1 MKTEFFVTAL
11 FLLLE
16 IAIGRS
22 AAATAG
28 GVGPN
33 SSFGLKT
40 AVASLSEKKKKPALD
55 YARIAEETIQFGGH
69 PDAMQKLSASNRQ
82 GEDPQ
87 APWRGMVGDALA
99 GVDEGERMDA
109 KAADWPR
116 LREELKKLQPPPPQK
131 SDSSKSS
138 KDQKKDKKESQDK
151 KSGKG
156 KNEPQDQ
163 KGGQGE
169 KSDNSQ
175 SDSGQKEKDS
185 QSPPSSDQKGQG
197 GEQGKPGE
205 KNDGQGS
212 EGDGKSGDE
221 KQKQEA
227 KGKGKD
233 PNQVKDYSSSKEQ
246 EGTMRNREKEVSPI
260 QDQGAGF
267 SGMGQERRDEGKD
280 QGKPSGGMAEGGEKK
295 EKGKEAPEGMRMV
308 GGGSG
313 KKEKDGK
320 ESAFTLEANSRLEQ
334 VRQSDS
340 PAILQQ
346 RLQPKD
352 QRPSPSSTAKPW

>member
-1 MKTEFFVTAL
+1 MRIEFLVTAL
-11 FLLLE
+11 FLIMG
-16 IAIGRS
+16 IAAGRS
-22 AAATAG
+22 AASPVAG
-28 GVGPN
+28 AGPD
-33 SSFGLKT
+33 SSAGLKT
-40 AVASLSEKKKKPALD
+40 AVAALSEKKKKPATD
-55 YARIAEETIQFGGH
+55 YARMAEETIQFGGH
-69 PDAMQKLSASNRQ
+69 PDAVQKLSASSRQ

-116 LREELKKLQPPPPQK
+116 LRDELKKLQPPPPQK

-138 KDQKKDKKESQDK
+138 KDQKQDKKQSQDK

-169 KSDNSQ
+169 KTDNSQ
-175 SDSGQKEKDS
+175 GGSGQEEKDS

-197 GEQGKPGE
+197 GQQGKPGE
-205 KNDGQGS
+205 KNQGEGS
-212 EGDGKSGDE
+212 EQDGTSGDE

-246 EGTMRNREKEVSPI
+246 EGTMRDRENEVAPI

-267 SGMGQERRDEGKD
+267 AGMGQDKKDQGKE

-320 ESAFTLEANSRLEQ
+320 ENAFTLEANSRLEQ

>member
-1 MKTEFFVTAL
+1 MRIKFLVTVL
-11 FLLLE
+11 FL
-16 IAIGRS
+16 ITAIVAGRS
-22 AAATAG
+22 AVSPVAG
-28 GVGPN
+28 AGPD
-33 SSFGLKT
+33 SSAGLKT
-40 AVASLSEKKKKPALD
+40 AVAALSEKKKKPATD
-55 YARIAEETIQFGGH
+55 YARMAEETIQFGGH
-69 PDAMQKLSASNRQ
+69 PDAVQKLSASSRQ

-99 GVDEGERMDA
+99 GVDEGERMNA

-116 LREELKKLQPPPPQK
+116 LRDELKKLQPPPPQK

-138 KDQKKDKKESQDK
+138 KDQKQDKKQSQDK

-169 KSDNSQ
+169 KTDNSQ
-175 SDSGQKEKDS
+175 GGSGREEKDS

-197 GEQGKPGE
+197 GQQGKPGE
-205 KNDGQGS
+205 KNQGEGS
-212 EGDGKSGDE
+212 EQDGTSGDE

-246 EGTMRNREKEVSPI
+246 EGTMRDRENEVAPI

-267 SGMGQERRDEGKD
+267 AGMGQDKKDQGKE

-320 ESAFTLEANSRLEQ
+320 ENAFTLEANSRLEQ

>member
-1 MKTEFFVTAL
+1 MRIKFLVTVL
-11 FLLLE
+11 FL
-16 IAIGRS
+16 ITGIVAGRS
-22 AAATAG
+22 AVSPVAG
-28 GVGPN
+28 AGPD
-33 SSFGLKT
+33 SSAGLKT
-40 AVASLSEKKKKPALD
+40 AVAALSEKKKKPATD
-55 YARIAEETIQFGGH
+55 YARMAEETIQFGGH
-69 PDAMQKLSASNRQ
+69 PDAVQKLSASSRQ
-82 GEDPQ
+82 GEDPK

-116 LREELKKLQPPPPQK
+116 LRDELKKLQPPPPQK

-138 KDQKKDKKESQDK
+138 KDQKQDKKQSQDK

-169 KSDNSQ
+169 KTDNSQ
-175 SDSGQKEKDS
+175 GGSGQEEKDS

-197 GEQGKPGE
+197 GQQGKPGE
-205 KNDGQGS
+205 KNQGEGS
-212 EGDGKSGDE
+212 EQDGTSGDE

-246 EGTMRNREKEVSPI
+246 EGTMRDRENEVAPI

-267 SGMGQERRDEGKD
+267 AGMGQDKKD
-280 QGKPSGGMAEGGEKK
+280 QGKEQGKLSGGMAEGGEKK

-320 ESAFTLEANSRLEQ
+320 ENAFTLEANSRLEQ

>member
-1 MKTEFFVTAL
+1 MRIKFLVTVL
-11 FLLLE
+11 FL
-16 IAIGRS
+16 ITAIVAGRS
-22 AAATAG
+22 AVSPVAG
-28 GVGPN
+28 AGPD
-33 SSFGLKT
+33 SSAGLKT
-40 AVASLSEKKKKPALD
+40 AVAALSEKKKKPATD
-55 YARIAEETIQFGGH
+55 YARMAEETIQFGGH
-69 PDAMQKLSASNRQ
+69 PDAVQKLSASSRQ

-116 LREELKKLQPPPPQK
+116 LRDELKKLQPPPPQK

-138 KDQKKDKKESQDK
+138 KDQKQDKKQSQDK

-169 KSDNSQ
+169 KTDNSQ
-175 SDSGQKEKDS
+175 GGSGQEEKDS

-197 GEQGKPGE
+197 GQQGKPGE
-205 KNDGQGS
+205 KNQGEGS
-212 EGDGKSGDE
+212 EQDGTSGDE

-246 EGTMRNREKEVSPI
+246 EGTMRDRENEVAPI

-267 SGMGQERRDEGKD
+267 AGMGQDKKDQGKE

>member
-1 MKTEFFVTAL
+1 MRSEFLVTAL
-11 FLLLE
+11 FLFTGF
-16 IAIGRS
+16 AAGSS
-22 AAATAG
+22 AVPPAG
-28 GVGPN
+28 GAGPDYA
-33 SSFGLKT
+33 SGLKT
-40 AVASLSEKKKKPALD
+40 AVSALSEKKKKPATD
-55 YARIAEETIQFGGH
+55 YARMAEETIQFGGH
-69 PDAMQKLSASNRQ
+69 PDAVQKLSASSRQ

-116 LREELKKLQPPPPQK
+116 LRDELKKLQPPPPQK

-138 KDQKKDKKESQDK
+138 KDQKQDKKQSQDK

-175 SDSGQKEKDS
+175 GGSGQEEKDS
-185 QSPPSSDQKGQG
+185 QSPPSSGQKGQG
-197 GEQGKPGE
+197 GQQGKPGG
-205 KNDGQGS
+205 KNEGQGS
-212 EGDGKSGDE
+212 EEDGKSGDE

-227 KGKGKD
+227 KGKSKD

-246 EGTMRNREKEVSPI
+246 EGTMRDRENEVAPI

-267 SGMGQERRDEGKD
+267 SEMGQEKKD
-280 QGKPSGGMAEGGEKK
+280 QGKPSGGMAQGGEKK

>member
-1 MKTEFFVTAL
+1 MRSEVLVTAL
-11 FLLLE
+11 FLFTG
-16 IAIGRS
+16 IAAGRS
-22 AAATAG
+22 AVSPAG
-28 GVGPN
+28 GAG
-33 SSFGLKT
+33 SDSASGLKT
-40 AVASLSEKKKKPALD
+40 AVSALSEKKKKPATD
-55 YARIAEETIQFGGH
+55 YARMAEETIQFGGH
-69 PDAMQKLSASNRQ
+69 PDAVQKLSASSRQ

-138 KDQKKDKKESQDK
+138 KDQKKDKKQSQDK

-156 KNEPQDQ
+156 KSEPQEQ

-175 SDSGQKEKDS
+175 GGSGQEEKDS

-197 GEQGKPGE
+197 GQQGKPGE
-205 KNDGQGS
+205 KNQGEGS
-212 EGDGKSGDE
+212 EQDGKSGDE

-246 EGTMRNREKEVSPI
+246 EGTMRQREDEVAPI

-267 SGMGQERRDEGKD
+267 SGMGQEKKD
-280 QGKPSGGMAEGGEKK
+280 QAKEQGKPSGGMSEGGEKK

-313 KKEKDGK
+313 KKEKEGK

>member
-1 MKTEFFVTAL
+1 MRTEFLVTAL
-11 FLLLE
+11 FLFLG

-22 AAATAG
+22 AVSPAG
-28 GVGPN
+28 GAGPD
-33 SSFGLKT
+33 SASGLKT
-40 AVASLSEKKKKPALD
+40 AVSALSEKKKKPATD
-55 YARIAEETIQFGGH
+55 YARMAEETIQFGGH
-69 PDAMQKLSASNRQ
+69 PDAVQKLSASSRQ

-116 LREELKKLQPPPPQK
+116 LRDELKKLQPPPPQK

-138 KDQKKDKKESQDK
+138 KDQKQDKKQSQDK

-175 SDSGQKEKDS
+175 GGSGQEEKDS

-197 GEQGKPGE
+197 GQQGKPGE
-205 KNDGQGS
+205 KNQGEGS
-212 EGDGKSGDE
+212 EQDGKSGDE

-246 EGTMRNREKEVSPI
+246 EGTMRQREDEVAPI

-267 SGMGQERRDEGKD
+267 SGMGQEKKD
-280 QGKPSGGMAEGGEKK
+280 QAKEQGKPSGGMSEGGEKK

-313 KKEKDGK
+313 KKEKEGK

>member
-1 MKTEFFVTAL
+1 MRIKFLVTVL
-11 FLLLE
+11 FL
-16 IAIGRS
+16 ITGIVAGRS
-22 AAATAG
+22 AVSPVAG
-28 GVGPN
+28 AGPD
-33 SSFGLKT
+33 SSAGLKT
-40 AVASLSEKKKKPALD
+40 AVAALSEKKKKPATD
-55 YARIAEETIQFGGH
+55 YARMAEETIQFGGH
-69 PDAMQKLSASNRQ
+69 PDAVQKLSASSRQ

-116 LREELKKLQPPPPQK
+116 LRDELKKLQPPPPQK

-138 KDQKKDKKESQDK
+138 KDQKQDKKQSQDK

-169 KSDNSQ
+169 KTDNSQ
-175 SDSGQKEKDS
+175 GGSGQEGKDS

-197 GEQGKPGE
+197 GQQGKPGE
-205 KNDGQGS
+205 KNQGEGS
-212 EGDGKSGDE
+212 EQDGTSGDE

-246 EGTMRNREKEVSPI
+246 EGTMRDRENEVAPI

-267 SGMGQERRDEGKD
+267 AGMGQDKKDQGKE

-320 ESAFTLEANSRLEQ
+320 ENAFTLEANSRLEQ

>member
-1 MKTEFFVTAL
+1 MKRRILVTAL
-11 FLLLE
+11 FTITE
-16 IAIGRS
+16 IAAGSS
-22 AAATAG
+22 ALPPAWAS
-28 GVGPN
+28 GPD
-33 SSFGLKT
+33 SSSGLKT
-40 AVASLSEKKKKPALD
+40 AVASLSEKKKKPASD
-55 YARIAEETIQFGGH
+55 YARMAEETIQFGGR
-69 PDAMQKLSASNRQ
+69 PDAVQKLSASSRQ

-99 GVDEGERMDA
+99 GVDEGERVDA

-116 LREELKKLQPPPPQK
+116 LREELKKLQPPPPPK

-138 KDQKKDKKESQDK
+138 KDQKKDKKKSEDK

-156 KNEPQDQ
+156 KGEPQDQ

-175 SDSGQKEKDS
+175 GSSGKEEKDS
-185 QSPPSSDQKGQG
+185 SSPPSSDQKGQG
-197 GEQGKPGE
+197 GQQGKPGE
-205 KNDGQGS
+205 KNEGQGS
-212 EGDGKSGDE
+212 GEDGKSGDE

-246 EGTMRNREKEVSPI
+246 EGTMRNREEEVAPI

-267 SGMGQERRDEGKD
+267 SGMGQEKKEQGKEP
-280 QGKPSGGMAEGGEKK
+280 GKPSGGMAEGGEKK
-295 EKGKEAPEGMRMV
+295 EEGKAAPEGMRMV

>member
-1 MKTEFFVTAL
+1 MRTEFLVTAL
-11 FLLLE
+11 FLFTG
-16 IAIGRS
+16 IAAGRS
-22 AAATAG
+22 AVPPAG
-28 GVGPN
+28 GAGPD
-33 SSFGLKT
+33 SAAALKT
-40 AVASLSEKKKKPALD
+40 AVSALSEKKKKPATD
-55 YARIAEETIQFGGH
+55 YARMAEETIQFGGH
-69 PDAMQKLSASNRQ
+69 PDAVQKLSASSQQ

-99 GVDEGERMDA
+99 GVDEGERMDP

-116 LREELKKLQPPPPQK
+116 LRDELKKLQPPPPQK

-138 KDQKKDKKESQDK
+138 KDQKQDKKQSQDK

-156 KNEPQDQ
+156 KSEPQDQ

-175 SDSGQKEKDS
+175 GGPGQEEKDS
-185 QSPPSSDQKGQG
+185 QSPPPSDQKGEG
-197 GEQGKPGE
+197 GQQGKPGE
-205 KNDGQGS
+205 NNDGQRS
-212 EGDGKSGDE
+212 EEDGKSGDE

-227 KGKGKD
+227 KGKSKD

-246 EGTMRNREKEVSPI
+246 EGTMRDRENEVAPI

-267 SGMGQERRDEGKD
+267 SEMGQEKKD
-280 QGKPSGGMAEGGEKK
+280 QGKPSGGMAQGGEKK